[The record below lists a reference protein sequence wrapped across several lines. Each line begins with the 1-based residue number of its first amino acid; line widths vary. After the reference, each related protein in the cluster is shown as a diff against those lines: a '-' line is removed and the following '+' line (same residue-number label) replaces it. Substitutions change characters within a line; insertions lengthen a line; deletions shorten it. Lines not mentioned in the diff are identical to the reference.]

1 MPDVPRVAVPRRHTN
16 LYKHVHRDTCITEA
30 MLFLFTRGML
40 LFCIVFCFICLM
52 LVTTPQAAFI
62 NHQFDSNCSLKRGS
76 LKDKFQIC
84 WVSLQDPFQPGFC
97 PPLPGSFHDVRPVT
111 LNRSYSPSSPN
122 FYYCA
127 WTCPICKHLN
137 RLFPLPRMPL
147 LPSLLKGRTVVVVIL
162 AGITSQQERKNPFFF
177 YQGHSILHLMV
188 PWDPAGNGEKKNG
201 SQDFQRSTTKES
213 IKTRLWHV
221 IFQTML
227 AMMVT

>member
-30 MLFLFTRGML
+30 VLFSFTRGML

-52 LVTTPQAAFI
+52 LVTTPQAAFM

-122 FYYCA
+122 FCYCA

-137 RLFPLPRMPL
+137 RLFPLPRMPFLLSAEGKDCCGGDIGRNNKPTGKKESFLL
-147 LPSLLKGRTVVVVIL
+147 LPGTFHSPLNGPV
-162 AGITSQQERKNPFFF
+162 GSSRK
-177 YQGHSILHLMV
+177 
-188 PWDPAGNGEKKNG
+188 WRKKNG

-213 IKTRLWHV
+213 IKTWLWHV